1 MNNTIMSK
9 LFCLTLVAT
18 VTLAGY
24 CQYDFVF
31 DGVTYSGGNN
41 FYYSN
46 DYFTR
51 SMSLKPDDPFL
62 YFCVSYEDTGISLGS
77 GSLVRVK
84 RSLTGE
90 VTVLATVN
98 RQSNGF
104 RDVNI
109 RWIQAGAF
117 ADCSN
122 IESVVISE
130 GVRGVG
136 DEVFRN
142 CTSLKSVSFP
152 STLETIGSNVFMGCP
167 NLEEVSIPYE
177 NRNFKVEGGLLL
189 SIDGKTVVG
198 VQTKN
203 PGVSIP
209 TTITTLASGCFAGCE
224 NVEVTFEG
232 LPPTGFEASGAE
244 KCRMVYYQEEYADEW
259 LEMIRQSGKEFAN
272 VTMLAQTPAGFLK
285 RAFSAYADVAERGAV
300 FDVTLRADVP
310 STVSIPDNLGDVY
323 VDLKGHN
330 MIGKPAIAVVASED
344 GGSPTRLYFSDSVP
358 DDSVDIKGVD
368 GVGYENKS
376 DPSYPAIEVK
386 TGCRD
391 GVIVSIDENVMVLG
405 GNWGCADIESRSAMP
420 SPAVVGNVGYN
431 RGRIMSGF
439 GELGV
444 VVAAVK
450 GDVWMN
456 EGQIWVQGPQIVEAV
471 TGVVANEGG
480 SLPSGLTE
488 QAIAEA
494 AGVSP
499 WAVSCTFD
507 GMPHSVDV
515 PVSSTFD
522 SSVAYSMRRDGPY
535 GAARIEF
542 TGVTNAVVWYVH
554 SSPRCGP
561 AVTNVALVSIAP
573 KEIATAWVGQV
584 ADAVGN
590 GSDAVTPVPVVTD
603 PALGGLVAGR
613 DFTVNYENNVAMGV
627 ARVTVVG
634 IGNYSGEVS
643 RNFNIVGLSDS
654 SWTATL
660 GSNKKVVI
668 VKAGIGSTG
677 DVVVPSAMQGYE
689 VVEISAKAFE
699 GRSDITSITIPQNVS
714 VIGDGAFA
722 NCPNLKRITL
732 NTPPLPGMATY
743 AFGGVADILDVP
755 ANLKAQWDKYIFEI
769 PSAVEVKSSVRATDP
784 GVIDI
789 EYMVKSA
796 YSKAKTRILA
806 FENGERVYISMLRPE
821 TFIDDT
827 AKNIGDGIDTFVW
840 HKVSWQATA
849 DWGIDLAKVK
859 VEILAKDMSEGLL
872 SFHTVTIPAMNGRP
886 KMVVCTDG
894 NLQTGQAIFWLYA
907 DRANG
912 LRLEDGKIYDGNT
925 LLAEQFGPYA
935 YTLKD
940 AGWSYIYGK
949 MGYSMLSDKDAKYVS
964 DLLRIPCYGG
974 TPYKVVEE

>member
-1 MNNTIMSK
+1 MKKVISSIVAV
-9 LFCLTLVAT
+9 LLVGICFGA
-18 VTLAGY
+18 
-24 CQYDFVF
+24 QDFVF
-31 DGVTYSGGNN
+31 DDITYRGSDVYFSYN
-41 FYYSN
+41 
-46 DYFTR
+46 YFTR
-51 SMSLKPDDPFL
+51 RQSLKPGDPFL
-62 YFCVSYEDTGISLGS
+62 YFCGGTES
-77 GSLVRVK
+77 GSSDGWGVLVRVK
-84 RSLTGE
+84 RSLSGE
-90 VTVLATVN
+90 VAVESRINLQA
-98 RQSNGF
+98 NGYVY
-104 RDVNI
+104 VNI
-109 RWIQAGAF
+109 HKIDSGAF
-117 ADCSN
+117 ADCVN
-122 IESVVISE
+122 ITSIIIPE
-130 GVRGVG
+130 GVTILG

-272 VTMLAQTPAGFLK
+272 VSMLAQTPAGFLK

-330 MIGKPAIAVVASED
+330 MIGKPAVAVVSSE
-344 GGSPTRLYFSDSVP
+344 GEGLPTRLYFSDSVP

-391 GVIVSIDENVMVLG
+391 GVIVSFDENVMVLG

-507 GMPHSVDV
+507 GMPHSVEV

-522 SSVAYSMRRDGPY
+522 SSVAYSMRRDGLY

-554 SSPRCGP
+554 SSPRCVP

-573 KEIATAWVGQV
+573 KEISSAWVGQIS
-584 ADAVGN
+584 DMVGN

-613 DFTVNYENNVAMGV
+613 DFIVNYENNVAMGV

-634 IGNYSGEVS
+634 TGNYSGEVS

-668 VKAGIGSTG
+668 VKAGVGSTG
-677 DVVVPSAMQGYE
+677 NVVVPSAMQGYE

-935 YTLKD
+935 YTLK
-940 AGWSYIYGK
+940 AEGYSYIYGK
-949 MGYSMLSDKDAKYVS
+949 MGYSKLSDKDAKYVS
-964 DLLRIPCYGG
+964 GLLRIPCYGG